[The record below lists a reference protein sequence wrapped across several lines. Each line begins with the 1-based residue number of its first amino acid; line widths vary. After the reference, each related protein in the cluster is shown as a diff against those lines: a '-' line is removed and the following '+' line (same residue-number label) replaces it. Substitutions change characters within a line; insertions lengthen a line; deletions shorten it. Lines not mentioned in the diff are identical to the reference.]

1 MVSFTTSESP
11 LSRLM
16 LITTPQ
22 NACPSPVCFA
32 PSFTAHSS
40 AATAIAFDPAFS
52 LLNTFSTRTYALFVT
67 PFVLPTMNDDARDVR
82 AEALSSTRVSPSSRK
97 NGKYTQ
103 RAHRGG
109 DELHVS
115 SSRWFNRAR
124 PCVRKK
130 LAS

>member
-1 MVSFTTSESP
+1 
-11 LSRLM
+11 M

-82 AEALSSTRVSPSSRK
+82 TVSVVINARVALLEGEREVHAARPPKSTRESCNAGP
-97 NGKYTQ
+97 
-103 RAHRGG
+103 ALRGG
-109 DELHVS
+109 YELHV
-115 SSRWFNRAR
+115 AG
-124 PCVRKK
+124 VQ
-130 LAS
+130 LVTVV